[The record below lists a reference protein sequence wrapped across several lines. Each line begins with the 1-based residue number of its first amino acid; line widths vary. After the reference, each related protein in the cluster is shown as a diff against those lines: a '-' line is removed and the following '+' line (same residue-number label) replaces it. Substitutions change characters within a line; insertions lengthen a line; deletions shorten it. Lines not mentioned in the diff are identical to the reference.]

1 LKDWFENDEFWRHLE
16 PFLFDD
22 ERLNSTCEEIDQ
34 IVALLKLK
42 LGSSVLDL
50 CCGPGRHSLE
60 LARRGYMVTGVDRT
74 DFYLTKAKKQ
84 ARKENLPV
92 EFLKEDMRRFIRE
105 EAFNSVMLMFT
116 SFGYFEKSSQDY
128 QVLDNVFQSLKKN
141 GLLLLDLMGK
151 EIVTRTFQHRDWRE
165 LNGSFLLEERKP
177 DEKWE
182 NLSNRWILFKKN
194 SRHEFQFEIRIYSAV
209 ELSNLLKDC
218 GFRNIDVYGDLKG
231 SAYDHAAKRLVVVA
245 KK

>member
-22 ERLNSTCEEIDQ
+22 ERWNTACEEVDQ

-42 LGSSVLDL
+42 KGNSILDL

-60 LARRGYMVTGVDRT
+60 LAKRGFRVTGVDRT
-74 DFYLTKAKKQ
+74 NFYLTKAKRQ
-84 ARKENLPV
+84 AEKENLAV
-92 EFLKEDMRRFIRE
+92 EFLKKDMRKFIRK
-105 EAFNSVMLMFT
+105 EAFNTVMMMFT
-116 SFGYFEKSSQDY
+116 SFGYFEKSAQDY
-128 QVLDNVFQSLKKN
+128 QVLDNIFQSLKKN

-151 EIVTRTFQHRDWRE
+151 EIVIRTFRPRDWRE
-165 LNGSFLLEERKP
+165 LNGTFLLEERDP

-182 NLSNRWILFKKN
+182 FLFNRWILFKDN
-194 SRHEFQFEIRIYSAV
+194 SRYEFQFKIKIYSAV

-218 GFRNIDVYGDLKG
+218 GFRKIDIYGALRG
-231 SAYDHAAKRLVVVA
+231 SAYDQSADRLVVVA